1 MAMSRQEVVAIA
13 EAVLKQLRASKV
25 KECMSPEIV
34 GQIVQNL
41 QGAADTDS
49 ISRSNSVLSSSS
61 TVSTPSGL
69 SAVSTPS
76 GLSAVSTP
84 SGFSSAASVQT
95 PQFYATESSVS
106 RSSSGLSASS
116 ASSFTTPPSTRQF
129 CASRNLN
136 FAEVEDEVF
145 APKKRRK
152 RNNDPENA
160 AIVQAITR
168 PVMEEIDTKLL
179 APYVSPLF
187 KRFFKRQRINGRRV
201 LRRKSEM
208 DMVMFKDVIR
218 PILRRLLE
226 RLRLPVKDQVAVY
239 SKYYRVAIAIVKKRR
254 ANHVQSWRVHGKPKK
269 PIYDVLLPPHHESQL
284 VSELSE
290 LPGDGDDKMGEELR
304 VCF

>member
-1 MAMSRQEVVAIA
+1 M
-13 EAVLKQLRASKV
+13 
-25 KECMSPEIV
+25 
-34 GQIVQNL
+34 
-41 QGAADTDS
+41 
-49 ISRSNSVLSSSS
+49 
-61 TVSTPSGL
+61 
-69 SAVSTPS
+69 
-76 GLSAVSTP
+76 
-84 SGFSSAASVQT
+84 
-95 PQFYATESSVS
+95 
-106 RSSSGLSASS
+106 
-116 ASSFTTPPSTRQF
+116 
-129 CASRNLN
+129 N

-218 PILRRLLE
+218 PILRRLLG

-290 LPGDGDDKMGEELR
+290 LPGDGDDKMGEEASQLQKDR
-304 VCF
+304 HNNMGESQRQEGRDFMEESQVQQESQVQEESVIGMDVESEECAGADAPLIERAETVTCVDCKCQIPKGYSFPQNTQEWASNNKNDHRCKTSG